1 MLSEKNV
8 ITRTEDMEVVIFTL
22 IGTRKETFVPES
34 GKRFLPLRQEL
45 SNSKARIFAVTLRP

>member
-1 MLSEKNV
+1 MLIQKNV
-8 ITRTEDMEVVIFTL
+8 ITKNRNMEVVITL

-45 SNSKARIFAVTLRP
+45 SNSGARIFAVTLRP

>member
-1 MLSEKNV
+1 
-8 ITRTEDMEVVIFTL
+8 MEVVIFTL

-45 SNSKARIFAVTLRP
+45 SNSGACIFAVTLRP